1 MVRKLHNGAHCK
13 TAGTYNLVGV
23 HNRLQAMGDGDDRD
37 VLREL
42 RAQRALYDSVGF
54 VVCNPSQTALD
65 AETEVFL
72 TNRRRSWRR

>member
-1 MVRKLHNGAHCK
+1 
-13 TAGTYNLVGV
+13 
-23 HNRLQAMGDGDDRD
+23 MGDGDDRD

-42 RAQRALYDSVGF
+42 RAQRAQRALYDSVGF

-65 AETEVFL
+65 AETEAFL